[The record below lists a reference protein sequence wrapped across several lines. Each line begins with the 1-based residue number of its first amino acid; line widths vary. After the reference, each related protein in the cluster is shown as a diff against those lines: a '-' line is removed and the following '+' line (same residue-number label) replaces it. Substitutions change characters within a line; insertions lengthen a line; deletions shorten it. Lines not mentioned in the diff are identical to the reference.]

1 MSNLEHWGHVDNK
14 GRYSSELTKE
24 KEHPW
29 YAHAPDNEALD
40 TLICWFDVAIF
51 NLNRKIIK
59 NPNYTTVHLK
69 NGLDRTTSNISF
81 TPSTL
86 FCSSLKWKF
95 HREFWKA
102 WKRLGL
108 PPPFENLLKFGL
120 DVKVGPARPLQR
132 GGCLFQSAWFYMRKV
147 TVGWWWIILY
157 EKSHDRL
164 MMMFDHFQ
172 SAWWWLFYGNGDNHD
187 S

>member
-14 GRYSSELTKE
+14 GRYASELAEE

-29 YAHAPDNEALD
+29 YAHAPGNAILD

-59 NPNYTTVHLK
+59 FPIIQLFTLRMVWTGPPLTFPSLLQRFSAPPWNW
-69 NGLDRTTSNISF
+69 SF
-81 TPSTL
+81 G
-86 FCSSLKWKF
+86 
-95 HREFWKA
+95 A

-108 PPPFENLLKFGL
+108 SPPFENLFELGL

-132 GGCLFQSAWFYMRKV
+132 GGCLFQSAWFYVRKV